1 SWTMWRLRP
10 ILPVCALSQPGRRC
24 NGIAE
29 FRSPLHSP
37 TARLRE
43 FCKRL
48 QKPPDGSPDFPS
60 PGAWRRPC
68 NHFKV
73 LAGGE
78 ALGRMRKVVTPVIL
92 LLVAVVH
99 APIPAQARLFEL
111 LPYNFTTSEPVV
123 PFPTGIALPSLG
135 PFASHPPPSPASH
148 RARSRDAPVAVS
160 ETPAR
165 PAAAPIRREA
175 PAPIKRAA

>member
-1 SWTMWRLRP
+1 
-10 ILPVCALSQPGRRC
+10 
-24 NGIAE
+24 
-29 FRSPLHSP
+29 SP

-48 QKPPDGSPDFPS
+48 QKAPAGSPDFSS

-73 LAGGE
+73 LARGE
-78 ALGRMRKVVTPVIL
+78 ALGRMRKIVTPVIL

-123 PFPTGIALPSLG
+123 LFLTGIALLSLG
-135 PFASHPPPSPASH
+135 RFGSP
-148 RARSRDAPVAVS
+148 RTRSRDEQVAPKSRRQDARRRGRWRPRLGDDRRLRRRPGHRRDRRRARQES
-160 ETPAR
+160 PAL
-165 PAAAPIRREA
+165 A
-175 PAPIKRAA
+175 RAEPR

>member
-1 SWTMWRLRP
+1 MPRVSGSYEGLPSKGFSQITRP
-10 ILPVCALSQPGRRC
+10 
-24 NGIAE
+24 
-29 FRSPLHSP
+29 
-37 TARLRE
+37 AR
-43 FCKRL
+43 
-48 QKPPDGSPDFPS
+48 
-60 PGAWRRPC
+60 RRPC

-73 LAGGE
+73 LARGE
-78 ALGRMRKVVTPVIL
+78 ALGRMRKIVTPVIL

-123 PFPTGIALPSLG
+123 LFLTGIALLSLG
-135 PFASHPPPSPASH
+135 RFGSH
-148 RARSRDAPVAVS
+148 RARSRDEQVAVS

-165 PAAAPIRREA
+165 PAAAPIRREE